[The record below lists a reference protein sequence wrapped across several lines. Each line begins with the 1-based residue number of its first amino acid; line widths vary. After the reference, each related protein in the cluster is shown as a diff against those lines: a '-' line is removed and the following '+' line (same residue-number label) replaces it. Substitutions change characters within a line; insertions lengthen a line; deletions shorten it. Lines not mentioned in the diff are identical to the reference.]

1 MENDA
6 VARLFGEIAEMLE
19 LKGDNVF
26 KIRAYEK
33 AARIIEA
40 LPEPI
45 ESYNGRSELE
55 AIPGIGKGI
64 SEKIKE
70 YLESGSISFHRE
82 LLDEFPPQLIA
93 MLRVPGLGPK
103 KVSFLYE
110 KAKIA
115 SIEELERAARE
126 GKIRTLPGFGQ
137 KTEENI
143 LKGLAILRQRGGRI
157 SLGLA
162 LPLAHG
168 IIKEMAQVPGVKAI
182 SEAGSL
188 RRRRE
193 DIGDID
199 ILIASLDP
207 LSVMEAFTGLTMVR
221 EVLARGETKA
231 SVITHHNLQV
241 DLRVV
246 SPESYGAALQYFTG
260 SRQHNILLR
269 QRAEGRGLKIN
280 EYGVFAVKDGERI
293 AGSTEE
299 EVYRAVGLP
308 IIPPEIRE
316 TGEEIP
322 AAEKGTL
329 PDLVDLRD
337 IRGDLHA
344 HTGFSDGIN
353 SIEEMAEGARKLGY
367 RYLALTDHSAS
378 LKVAGGLSRERL
390 LEKKRRIEELNALWN
405 DFRLLYGAEV
415 DILPDGSL
423 DYPDELLEEM
433 DLVIGSVHSHFRQE
447 EAVMTARLIR
457 ALRNP
462 HVDLIAHP
470 SGRLIGHRE
479 EYLVDWEAF
488 FREAAGTRTALEINS
503 YPDRLD
509 LNDHRARRAVQLGI
523 PLAVNTDAHSV
534 QNLEWMTYGVA
545 VARRGWVE
553 KSSVLNTWS
562 LSDLLFW
569 LKSRN
574 SS

>member
-1 MENDA
+1 MDNAA
-6 VARLFGEIAEMLE
+6 VARLFGEIAEILE
-19 LKGDNVF
+19 LKGDNIF

-33 AARIIEA
+33 AARVIES

-45 ESYNGRSELE
+45 ESYSRRGELE

-64 SEKIKE
+64 AEKIKE

-82 LLDEFPPQLIA
+82 LLDEFPPQLLA
-93 MLRVPGLGPK
+93 MLRVPGLGPR
-103 KVSFLYE
+103 KVAFLYGE
-110 KAKIA
+110 AKI
-115 SIEELERAARE
+115 SSLEELERAARE

-137 KTEENI
+137 KTEENL
-143 LKGLAILRQRGGRI
+143 LKGLTILHQRGGRI

-162 LPLAHG
+162 LPLARS
-168 IIKEMAQVPGVKAI
+168 IIEEMARVPEVLSI

-199 ILIASLDP
+199 ILIASPNP
-207 LSVMEAFTGLTMVR
+207 LPVMEAFTGLSVVR

-231 SVITHHNLQV
+231 SVITHRNLQV

-280 EYGVFAVKDGERI
+280 EYGVFAVKGGGRV

-299 EVYRAVGLP
+299 EVYRSVGLP
-308 IIPPEIRE
+308 FIPPEIRE
-316 TGEEIP
+316 TGEEIT
-322 AAEKGTL
+322 AAERGTL
-329 PDLVDLRD
+329 PDLVALGD

-344 HTGFSDGIN
+344 HTDLSDGVN

-390 LEKKRRIEELNALWN
+390 LEKKRRIEELNALWK

-415 DILPDGSL
+415 DVLPDGSL
-423 DYPDELLEEM
+423 DYPEELLKEM
-433 DLVIGSVHSHFRQE
+433 DLVIASVHSHFRQE

-479 EYLVDWEAF
+479 ESLVDWEAF
-488 FREAAGTRTALEINS
+488 FREAVRTRTALEINS

-509 LNDHRARRAVQLGI
+509 LNDLRARRAVQLGI

-534 QNLEWMTYGVA
+534 HHLEWMAYGVA

-569 LKSRN
+569 LQSRT
-574 SS
+574 SP